1 MGGRD
6 LIQQFEWDAEKEK
19 ANIKKHGI
27 DFETAKYVFND
38 EYRVEFLDS
47 AHSTLKEFRYI
58 TIGFVDQMLT
68 VIYTDRNDAIR
79 IIYARI
85 ATMKEARLYYDDN
98 NKIYS

>member
-1 MGGRD
+1 MGGR
-6 LIQQFEWDAEKEK
+6 
-19 ANIKKHGI
+19 
-27 DFETAKYVFND
+27 
-38 EYRVEFLDS
+38 DS

-79 IIYARI
+79 MISARI